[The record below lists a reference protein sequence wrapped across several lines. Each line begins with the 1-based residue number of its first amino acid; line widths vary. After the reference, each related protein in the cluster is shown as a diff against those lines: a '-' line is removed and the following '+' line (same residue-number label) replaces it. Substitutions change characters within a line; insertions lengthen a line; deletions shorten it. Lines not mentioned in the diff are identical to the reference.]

1 MRQMIKGLLAA
12 FAVMTAGAATPAMA
26 CGYGGC
32 CGVVSPCAPVYAA
45 PVYDYVYSSGC
56 GHCGNSWA
64 HGRLAEPTHQYYYV
78 NQGPTYSG
86 PGAFAPEPAY
96 DEGTVSSGYATH
108 PYYGYHHRWHHY
120 GARFHRSPRYGYMPY
135 YYGHRVLRRYY

>member
-1 MRQMIKGLLAA
+1 MRQMIKELLAA

-45 PVYDYVYSSGC
+45 PAYNYVYSSGC
-56 GHCGNSWA
+56 GHCDNSWA
-64 HGRLAEPTHQYYYV
+64 YDRLAEPTRQYYYV

-86 PGAFAPEPAY
+86 PGAFAPEPMYEQQALP
-96 DEGTVSSGYATH
+96 V
-108 PYYGYHHRWHHY
+108 YGYRHHAWHHHHWANEGY
-120 GARFHRSPRYGYMPY
+120 YHGHPLVRRSY
-135 YYGHRVLRRYY
+135 

>member
-45 PVYDYVYSSGC
+45 PAYNYVYSSGC
-56 GHCGNSWA
+56 GHCDNSWA
-64 HGRLAEPTHQYYYV
+64 YDRLAEPTRQYYYV

-86 PGAFAPEPAY
+86 PGAFAPEPMYEQQALP
-96 DEGTVSSGYATH
+96 V
-108 PYYGYHHRWHHY
+108 YGYRHHAWHHHHWANEGY
-120 GARFHRSPRYGYMPY
+120 YHGHPLVRRSY
-135 YYGHRVLRRYY
+135 